1 MRRIIF
7 CLFFVLGALGLLRA
21 QNYHY
26 VGNYQNPPSSNRYD
40 GFNTQNAPTLWVYNN
55 SASQLVYPASD
66 LQMLE
71 GKLITSVKFKFF
83 NESWYYT
90 EDYSS
95 KIRVYITEVAQEKLK
110 FDTAGVGT
118 YVWYDVDLN
127 SPQAT
132 VNYTANLFDDMAN
145 DQELVLDFS
154 SNPYLYNGG
163 NLLITIT
170 DSAGVN
176 AEGAVVAYYYYKP
189 SHRKKC
195 AAVWGSDSHDDRS
208 EERRVGKE
216 CRSRW
221 SPYH

>member
-1 MRRIIF
+1 M
-7 CLFFVLGALGLLRA
+7 
-21 QNYHY
+21 
-26 VGNYQNPPSSNRYD
+26 S
-40 GFNTQNAPTLWVYNN
+40 
-55 SASQLVYPASD
+55 
-66 LQMLE
+66 
-71 GKLITSVKFKFF
+71 
-83 NESWYYT
+83 ESWYYT

-118 YVWYDVDLN
+118 YVWYDIDLN

-132 VNYTANLFDDMAN
+132 VNYTANLFDDMVN

-195 AAVWGSDSHDDRS
+195 VAVWGSDSRQFSLDRKS
-208 EERRVGKE
+208 VV
-216 CRSRW
+216 
-221 SPYH
+221 